1 MEDRESGNLEFG
13 QVTQC
18 VSHIIS
24 AQFDIAAMYFGR
36 VVADDVLHHGRGYV
50 RRMQQ
55 IVLSLME

>member
-18 VSHIIS
+18 VSHIIP

-36 VVADDVLHHGRGYV
+36 VVADDVLHHGRGTFAACNK
-50 RRMQQ
+50 
-55 IVLSLME
+55 